1 MGAPLNDLS
10 AVQHQDLIRIADR
23 LQPVSDHQNGL
34 VPSQGFNGLLQPVLI
49 LRVYIGG
56 GFIQNHD
63 GSILQ
68 DSPGDGD
75 SLLLAA
81 GKTGATFADDGVIAL
96 GQGENEVVATGFL
109 RRSHHFLV
117 GGIGASKLDVIFHR
131 VGKEIDLLKYH
142 GDLIHQVLQSI
153 VLHILTAHKDGA
165 ALHIP
170 EPGDEITQCGFPGTA
185 GAHDGGGGSVRDG
198 EGYIPQDRPLVIRER
213 NMVEGNA
220 VLPGRAGPTGLCQLG
235 HGVRL
240 IGMGHAAADDTQQGH
255 AAARR
260 GDLSKDQEGHD
271 DHHQGVG
278 QDHGPG
284 EIEPYR

>member
-1 MGAPLNDLS
+1 M
-10 AVQHQDLIRIADR
+10 
-23 LQPVSDHQNGL
+23 SDHQNGL
-34 VPSQGFNGLLQPVLI
+34 VPSQGFDGLLQPVLI

-68 DSPGDGD
+68 DSPGNGD
-75 SLLLAA
+75 ALLLAA
-81 GKTGATFADDGVIAL
+81 GKTGTTLADDGVIAL

-117 GGIGASKLDVIFHR
+117 GGIGASKLDVVFHR

-170 EPGDEITQCGFPGTA
+170 EPGDEITQCGFP
-185 GAHDGGGGSVRDG
+185 
-198 EGYIPQDRPLVIRER
+198 
-213 NMVEGNA
+213 
-220 VLPGRAGPTGLCQLG
+220 
-235 HGVRL
+235 
-240 IGMGHAAADDTQQGH
+240 
-255 AAARR
+255 
-260 GDLSKDQEGHD
+260 
-271 DHHQGVG
+271 
-278 QDHGPG
+278 
-284 EIEPYR
+284 